1 MAFRG
6 NVILMIYL
14 LYNIFFTFFLIFA
27 APYFLFRALID
38 GRFRRGLIQ
47 RIGFLPTLSLK
58 KPIWVHAASVG
69 EVFCSVPLLQRIK
82 REFPQRPIV
91 LTTMTRTG
99 NERAKMIPEANLV
112 FFLPIDHPLAIRRAF
127 RKIDPNLLL
136 IAETELWPN
145 LLRSCGKKGI
155 PIVLFNGRISEKSF
169 RRYRFFRFFF
179 ENYLKYISLFLMQTE
194 EDRSR
199 IIEIGAATDKTR
211 VVGNLK
217 FDQPFPSFTPLETP
231 AINGGDDINK
241 TSRRVESTTIP
252 PVVGSFRHRK
262 GGVKTPSFLTGF
274 TQEASAEMAKSLH
287 LRGKETLLIAGST
300 HSGEEE
306 ILLSLFKNL
315 RKTGPHLILIL
326 APRHL
331 ERLEEVER
339 ILKKESISWTRKT
352 SLSMD
357 QDRSSGE
364 RKELPEVI
372 LLDTMGE
379 LMNLYSLGTLVFIG
393 GSLVPV
399 GGQNPLE
406 PLFFKKCVLFGPHM
420 FHFLEISRHLI
431 EAGGAIQVG
440 GKEDL
445 AFHLKRLLSDERARK
460 EIGEKG
466 YQFLQKHRGATER
479 MFEEIR
485 PYLK

>member
-1 MAFRG
+1 MA
-6 NVILMIYL
+6 YL
-14 LYNIFFTFFLIFA
+14 LYNTLLTIFLIVA

-38 GRFRRGLIQ
+38 GRFRREWIQ
-47 RIGFLPTLSLK
+47 RMGFLPTLSPK
-58 KPIWVHAASVG
+58 KTIWFHAASVG
-69 EVFCSVPLLQRIK
+69 EVFCSIPLLKRIK
-82 REFPQRPIV
+82 EEFPECPIV

-99 NERAKMIPEANLV
+99 NERAKTIPEADLV
-112 FFLPIDHPLAIRRAF
+112 FFLPIDHPLVIRRAL
-127 RKIDPNLLL
+127 RKIDPGLLL

-145 LLRSCGKKGI
+145 LLRSCGTKGI

-169 RRYRFFRFFF
+169 RRYLFFKFFF
-179 ENYLKYISLFLMQTE
+179 KDCLKYVSLFLMQTE
-194 EDRSR
+194 EDRNR
-199 IIEIGAATDKTR
+199 IIEIGATMDKTR

-217 FDQPFPSFTPLETP
+217 FDQPFPTFTPLESPT
-231 AINGGDDINK
+231 INGGDDINK

-252 PVVGSFRHRK
+252 PMVGSFRHRK

-274 TQEASAEMAKSLH
+274 TQEALAEMAKSLN

-306 ILLSLFKNL
+306 ILFSLLKDL
-315 RKTGPHLILIL
+315 RKIDPHLVLIL

-339 ILKKESISWTRKT
+339 ILKRESISWTRKT
-352 SLSMD
+352 SLSTD
-357 QDRSSGE
+357 QDRPDGE

-399 GGQNPLE
+399 GGHNPIE

-420 FHFLEISRHLI
+420 FHFLEISHHLI
-431 EAGGAIQVG
+431 EAGGAIQVR

-445 AFHLKRLLSDERARK
+445 AFQLKRLLSDERARK
-460 EIGEKG
+460 EVGEKG
-466 YQFLQKHRGATER
+466 YQFLQKHRGATEK

-485 PYLK
+485 PFLTRMQNFKFL